1 MADVFGSEHANQSPA
16 KKSRLKGKSK
26 KKMLMG
32 LLALVLI
39 AGAAYFVY
47 DYTQL
52 KKERDK
58 LSDPQAAA
66 QEATQKLVN
75 EVGAIVQLPE
85 GETPTVATVSDASK
99 LQNQAFFAKAEN
111 GDKVLI
117 YTQARRAIL
126 YRPSTGKVIEVA
138 PINLGT
144 SNQNQNSDNSGS
156 SGDSQNS
163 SEENTNP

>member
-1 MADVFGSEHANQSPA
+1 MADILGSEQPHQPT
-16 KKSRLKGKSK
+16 KKSKLRGKSK
-26 KKMLMG
+26 KKMLLW
-32 LLALVLI
+32 LLILVLI
-39 AGAAYFVY
+39 AGAAWFVY

-66 QEATQKLVN
+66 QEATQQLVN
-75 EVGAIVQLPE
+75 EVGAIVVLPE
-85 GETPTVATVSDASK
+85 GETPTVATVSDVSK

-117 YTQARRAIL
+117 FTEAKRAIL

-138 PINLGT
+138 PINLGDAN
-144 SNQNQNSDNSGS
+144 SQNQDNGGSQDNSQGS
-156 SGDSQNS
+156 S
-163 SEENTNP
+163 NP